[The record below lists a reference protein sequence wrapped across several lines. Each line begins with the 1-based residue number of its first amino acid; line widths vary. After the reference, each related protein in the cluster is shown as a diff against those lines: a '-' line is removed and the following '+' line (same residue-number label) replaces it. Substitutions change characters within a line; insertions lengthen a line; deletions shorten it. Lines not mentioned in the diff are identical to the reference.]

1 MRCRAAPRPGS
12 ANSLSQPTSAWPV
25 GTPRHDLPSALTPFH
40 AHTRTHARDDHRS
53 RGARIVGAQGRRS
66 DQARLAGEH
75 GDLRPIVET
84 GLAEDVGEVRLPD
97 LEHLDVSVGVYTA
110 LPVWRIIRT
119 DRSVFLSV
127 FGHAVE
133 GHQSEVHRLD
143 AGLLHAGF
151 ARQLADHWESARRVL

>member
-1 MRCRAAPRPGS
+1 MNSSAAISAFVRPC
-12 ANSLSQPTSAWPV
+12 AT
-25 GTPRHDLPSALTPFH
+25 
-40 AHTRTHARDDHRS
+40 AR
-53 RGARIVGAQGRRS
+53 
-66 DQARLAGEH
+66 
-75 GDLRPIVET
+75 
-84 GLAEDVGEVRLPD
+84 PD